1 MNAKVIMI
9 GNHAIE
15 HFIQNSG
22 GDQPMK
28 SMGHDKH
35 SNRLHERIGVLVSRG
50 QYRRALDILDQ
61 VIEDPLP
68 LFQGEAWVIEER
80 RLTWLYRIEL
90 LREWG
95 RLTEALAWACL
106 EVELNPDNVA
116 AIALKERLK
125 REAGFL
131 RRQGS
136 KENKPAGEAKTPRTA
151 WGGVAGMR
159 DLKAMLER
167 DVILPLQE
175 PEIYAHYRL
184 NLPNGILLYGPPG
197 CGKTFIARK
206 LAEVAGFSFMEVKPG
221 DLASIYVHG
230 TQGKIAGLF
239 AEARKQVPCMI
250 FFDELDAMVPNRGGD
265 SVGHH
270 YASEVNE
277 FLVQLN
283 ECGRSK
289 ILVIGAT
296 NLPERIDPAVLRP
309 GRLDK
314 KFFVGPPDYEARV
327 ELLRLCMANRPQEAM
342 DWEDCAAELE
352 NYTCAEIEFVV
363 NEAARSALA
372 QTRPIIN
379 GDICHAA
386 GNNPPA
392 HSASDI
398 EKMR

>member
-1 MNAKVIMI
+1 
-9 GNHAIE
+9 
-15 HFIQNSG
+15 
-22 GDQPMK
+22 MK
-28 SMGHDKH
+28 NMGHDKK
-35 SNRLHERIGVLVSRG
+35 SNRLHERIGVFVSRG
-50 QYRRALDILDQ
+50 QYRRALEILDQ

-80 RLTWLYRIEL
+80 RLAWLYRIDL

-106 EVELNPDNVA
+106 EVEINPDNVA

-136 KENKPAGEAKTPRTA
+136 EKSSPAGDAKPTRTA

-159 DLKAMLER
+159 ELKAMLER
-167 DVILPLQE
+167 DVILPLLE

-206 LAEVAGFSFMEVKPG
+206 LAEVAGFSFIEVKPG

-230 TQGKIAGLF
+230 TQGKIAEIF
-239 AEARKQVPCMI
+239 AQARKQVPCMI
-250 FFDELDAMVPNRGGD
+250 FFDELDAMVPKRSGD

-283 ECGRSK
+283 ECGRNK

-296 NLPERIDPAVLRP
+296 NLPDRIDAAVLRP

-327 ELLRLCMANRPQEAM
+327 ELLRLCMSNRPQEAM
-342 DWEDCAAELE
+342 DWHDCAVELE

-372 QTRPIIN
+372 QNRPIIN
-379 GDICHAA
+379 GDIRHAA
-386 GNNPPA
+386 GNNAPA

>member
-1 MNAKVIMI
+1 
-9 GNHAIE
+9 
-15 HFIQNSG
+15 
-22 GDQPMK
+22 MK
-28 SMGHDKH
+28 NVGRDKK
-35 SNRLHERIGVLVSRG
+35 SDRLHERIGLLMVRG
-50 QYRRALDILDQ
+50 QYRSALEWLDK

-68 LFQGEAWVIEER
+68 LFQGEAWVTEER
-80 RLTWLYRIEL
+80 RLAWLYRIDL
-90 LREWG
+90 LRERE

-106 EVELNPDNVA
+106 EVEMNPDNVA
-116 AIALKERLK
+116 AVALKERLK

-136 KENKPAGEAKTPRTA
+136 EKNRPAGDDKPLRTA

-206 LAEVAGFSFMEVKPG
+206 LAAVAGFSFIEVKPG

-230 TQGKIAGLF
+230 TQGKIAELF

-250 FFDELDAMVPNRGGD
+250 FFDELDAMVPSRSGD

-283 ECGRSK
+283 ECGRNK

-314 KFFVGPPDYEARV
+314 KFFVGPPDYEARI
-327 ELLRLCMANRPQEAM
+327 ELLRLCMANRPQEEI
-342 DWEDCAAELE
+342 DWHDCAGGLE

-363 NEAARSALA
+363 NEAARGALA
-372 QTRPIIN
+372 QNRAIIH
-379 GDICHAA
+379 GDILHAA
-386 GNNPPA
+386 GNNAPA
-392 HSASDI
+392 HFASDI

>member
-1 MNAKVIMI
+1 MEI
-9 GNHAIE
+9 
-15 HFIQNSG
+15 
-22 GDQPMK
+22 
-28 SMGHDKH
+28 
-35 SNRLHERIGVLVSRG
+35 
-50 QYRRALDILDQ
+50 
-61 VIEDPLP
+61 
-68 LFQGEAWVIEER
+68 
-80 RLTWLYRIEL
+80 
-90 LREWG
+90 
-95 RLTEALAWACL
+95 
-106 EVELNPDNVA
+106 NPDNVA

-131 RRQGS
+131 KRGGNEKQRSVDKGQL
-136 KENKPAGEAKTPRTA
+136 TRTA

-175 PEIYAHYRL
+175 PEIYAQYRL

-206 LAEVAGFSFMEVKPG
+206 LAEVAGFSFIEVKPG

-230 TQGKIAGLF
+230 TQGKIVEIF

-250 FFDELDAMVPNRGGD
+250 FFDELDAMVPIRSGD

-283 ECGRSK
+283 ECGRNK

-296 NLPERIDPAVLRP
+296 NLPNRIDPAVLRP

-327 ELLRLCMANRPQEAM
+327 ELLRLCMANRPQEAI
-342 DWEDCAAELE
+342 DWHDCAMELE

-363 NEAARSALA
+363 NEAARNALA
-372 QTRPIIN
+372 QNRPISK
-379 GDICHAA
+379 GDMLNAA
-386 GNNPPA
+386 GNNAPA
-392 HSASDI
+392 HTVADF
-398 EKMR
+398 EKLRCL

>member
-1 MNAKVIMI
+1 
-9 GNHAIE
+9 
-15 HFIQNSG
+15 
-22 GDQPMK
+22 MK
-28 SMGHDKH
+28 NPSDDSEIK
-35 SNRLHERIGVLVSRG
+35 RALHERIGFLVSRG
-50 QYRRALDILDQ
+50 QYRRALDTLDKM
-61 VIEDPLP
+61 IEDSMP
-68 LFQGEAWVIEER
+68 LFQGEAWVMEER
-80 RLTWLYRIEL
+80 RLAWLYRIDL

-106 EVELNPDNVA
+106 EAETNSDNVA
-116 AIALKERLK
+116 AVALRERLK

-131 RRQGS
+131 RRRISG
-136 KENKPAGEAKTPRTA
+136 GEKSAADGKCLRTA
-151 WGGVAGMR
+151 WNGVAGMR

-175 PEIYAHYRL
+175 PEIYERYRL

-206 LAEVAGFSFMEVKPG
+206 LAEVAGFSFVEVKPG

-230 TQGKIAGLF
+230 TQGKIAELF
-239 AEARKQVPCMI
+239 AGARKQAPCMI

-265 SVGHH
+265 FVGHH

-283 ECGRSK
+283 ECGK
-289 ILVIGAT
+289 NKVLVIGAT
-296 NLPERIDPAVLRP
+296 NLPDRIDRAVMRP

-327 ELLRLCMANRPQEAM
+327 ELLRLCMANRPQDAV
-342 DWEDCAAELE
+342 DWHSCAAELE
-352 NYTCAEIEFVV
+352 NYTSAEIELVV
-363 NEAARSALA
+363 NEAARIALS
-372 QTRPIIN
+372 QNRPIAS
-379 GDICHAA
+379 GDFLNAA

-392 HSASDI
+392 HSAADI

>member
-1 MNAKVIMI
+1 
-9 GNHAIE
+9 
-15 HFIQNSG
+15 
-22 GDQPMK
+22 MK
-28 SMGHDKH
+28 NTGHDKKN
-35 SNRLHERIGVLVSRG
+35 NRLHERIGLLMVRG
-50 QYRRALDILDQ
+50 QYRSALELLDK

-80 RLTWLYRIEL
+80 RLAWLYRIDL
-90 LREWG
+90 LRERE

-106 EVELNPDNVA
+106 EVEMNPDNVA
-116 AIALKERLK
+116 AVALKERLK
-125 REAGFL
+125 RESGLLPKHATSPAAKSGETPH
-131 RRQGS
+131 RQV
-136 KENKPAGEAKTPRTA
+136 PWT
-151 WGGVAGMR
+151 GVAGMR

-206 LAEVAGFSFMEVKPG
+206 LAEVAGFSFIEVKPG

-230 TQGKIAGLF
+230 TQGKIAELF
-239 AEARKQVPCMI
+239 AEARKQVPCML
-250 FFDELDAMVPNRGGD
+250 FFDELDAMVPNRGGG

-283 ECGRSK
+283 ECGRNK

-296 NLPERIDPAVLRP
+296 NLPDRIDSAVLRP

-327 ELLRLCMANRPQEAM
+327 ELLRLFMANRPQEAM
-342 DWEDCAAELE
+342 DWHDCAVELE
-352 NYTCAEIEFVV
+352 NYTCAEIEFLV

-372 QTRPIIN
+372 QNRPIIN
-379 GDICHAA
+379 GDIRHAA
-386 GNNPPA
+386 GDNPPA

>member
-1 MNAKVIMI
+1 MKHK
-9 GNHAIE
+9 GNYE
-15 HFIQNSG
+15 
-22 GDQPMK
+22 K
-28 SMGHDKH
+28 
-35 SNRLHERIGVLVSRG
+35 NRRFHQRIGHLMVHG
-50 QYRRALDILDQ
+50 HYRRALDLLDRF
-61 VIEDPLP
+61 IEDPLP
-68 LFQGEAWVIEER
+68 LFQGEDWVIEER
-80 RLTWLYRIEL
+80 RLAWLYRTEL

-95 RLTEALAWACL
+95 HLTEALAWVCL
-106 EVELNPDNVA
+106 EVEMNPNNVT

-125 REAGFL
+125 REAGFIP
-131 RRQGS
+131 RRKPTGS
-136 KENKPAGEAKTPRTA
+136 TTEAKPNHPI

-175 PEIYAHYRL
+175 PEIYERYRL

-230 TQGKIAGLF
+230 TQGKIAELF
-239 AEARKQVPCMI
+239 AEARKQAPCMI
-250 FFDELDAMVPNRGGD
+250 FFDELDAMVPNRSGG

-283 ECGRSK
+283 ECAKNGL
-289 ILVIGAT
+289 LVIGAT
-296 NLPERIDPAVLRP
+296 NLPDRIDPAVLRP

-314 KFFVGPPDYEARV
+314 KFFVGPPDYEARI
-327 ELLRLCMANRPQEAM
+327 ELLRLCMANRPQENV
-342 DWEDCAAELE
+342 DWQNCAGELE
-352 NYTCAEIEFVV
+352 NYTSAEIEFLV
-363 NEAARSALA
+363 NEAARIALS
-372 QTRPIIN
+372 QNRPIN
-379 GDICHAA
+379 TGDLLNAA

-392 HSASDI
+392 HTATSI
-398 EKMR
+398 EEMRGK